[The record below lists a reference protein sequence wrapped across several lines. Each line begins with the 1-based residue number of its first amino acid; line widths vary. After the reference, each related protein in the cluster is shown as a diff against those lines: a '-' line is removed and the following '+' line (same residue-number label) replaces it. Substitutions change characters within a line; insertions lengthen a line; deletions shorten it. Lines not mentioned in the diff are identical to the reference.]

1 MIDWKKIGFRDAV
14 LVVVL
19 LSMSIFFLSLAYT
32 VLFNGGLEYTVK
44 IGR

>member
-1 MIDWKKIGFRDAV
+1 MIDFKKYTFRDVA
-14 LVVVL
+14 LIVVL